1 MQTLPDYWF
10 VYISENDAELPELT
24 AISPPHMNRHVMS
37 IDARKVLAAVGR
49 FHAERLGQR
58 LVFLADVTA
67 WLHRDKGVEWGEL
80 DVDLDE
86 AVATLHE
93 GGPSI
98 LIEANATAL
107 AVAARGRA
115 DVCLVPSRPR
125 SRTTVDFDD
134 WVRDRI
140 TQLLENYWRTW
151 PRRTSD
157 LVGRRDT

>member
-1 MQTLPDYWF
+1 MTNLPDYWL
-10 VYISENDAELPELT
+10 VYISDDDTDLPELT
-24 AISPPHMNRHVMS
+24 AISPPGMSRHVMS

-49 FHAERLGQR
+49 FHSERQGQR

-67 WLHRDKGVEWGEL
+67 WLHHDKGVEWGEL
-80 DVDLDE
+80 DVDIDE

-98 LIEANATAL
+98 VIEATATAI

-115 DVCLVPSRPR
+115 DLRLVTSRPP

-134 WVRDRI
+134 WVRDGI
-140 TQLLENYWRTW
+140 TRLLEDYW
-151 PRRTSD
+151 PNVVPSD
-157 LVGRRDT
+157 V